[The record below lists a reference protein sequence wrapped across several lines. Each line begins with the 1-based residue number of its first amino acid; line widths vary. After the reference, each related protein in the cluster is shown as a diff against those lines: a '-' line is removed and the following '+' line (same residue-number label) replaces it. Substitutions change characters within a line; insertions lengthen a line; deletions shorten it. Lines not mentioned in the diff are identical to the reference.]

1 MSKIYTKT
9 GDKGQTSLFD
19 GTRVPKNHIR
29 VETYGTI
36 DELNS
41 VLGVA
46 WSFSEKHKD
55 IQELIEII
63 QRDLFDIGSQLA
75 NPSGGAEEAFV
86 VYLTER
92 ITFFENQID
101 AMTEKL
107 PPLARF
113 ILPSGGQTG
122 SFLHIARTVAR
133 RAERKIIEL
142 SQQESIESVFIKYL
156 NRLSDL
162 LFTMSRAANAAEKKQ
177 ETIWTKFSGE

>member
-9 GDKGQTSLFD
+9 GDRGQTSLFD

-55 IQELIEII
+55 MRELIEII
-63 QRDLFDIGSQLA
+63 QRDLFDIGSHLA
-75 NPSGGAEEAFV
+75 NPATRAEEAFV

-107 PPLARF
+107 PTLAHF

-122 SFLHIARTVAR
+122 AFLHLARTVAR
-133 RAERKIIEL
+133 RAERKSIEL
-142 SQQESIESVFIKYL
+142 SHQESVEPVFIKYL

-162 LFTMSRAANAAEKKQ
+162 LFTMSRSANNTEKKK